1 MADAEIRA
9 LAPQPRRLFNNAVRN
24 LRRDYRAG
32 DTLKL
37 SGYETLWR
45 VRMGRRR
52 IIFRLNLPD
61 RDITILRVARR
72 EIVYD
77 NLDDLLREE
86 PPRRR

>member
-24 LRRDYRAG
+24 LRRDYLAG

-45 VRMGRRR
+45 VRIGRRR
-52 IIFRLNLPD
+52 IIFSLNLPD

-72 EIVYD
+72 EVAYD
-77 NLDDLLREE
+77 NLEDLLRDE
-86 PPRRR
+86 PPRQR

>member
-24 LRRDYRAG
+24 LRRDYLAG

-45 VRMGRRR
+45 VRIGRRR
-52 IIFRLNLPD
+52 IIFSLNLPD

-72 EIVYD
+72 EVVYEG
-77 NLDDLLREE
+77 LDDLLRDE
-86 PPRRR
+86 PPRQR